1 MIKKL
6 LWICLFFVSVV
17 SFTFADLSISPLKF
31 EYDLKPWEIISD
43 KIKVTNNTWWPI
55 TLYTS
60 KEDFVAWDDTWT
72 PKFIKPQ
79 DQTNQ
84 SISLS
89 EWININAENITLEN
103 KESREI
109 SFQLKVP
116 QDWEPGWHYWAIFFS
131 SWVPNS
137 WQVAV
142 VQRMWVLLLVNVEWE
157 ISVSWNL
164 KDWIV
169 WKLSWNNIEEQKSID
184 TFPISFWVNFEN
196 LWNVHIKP
204 KGQIIIFNEK
214 WERIEKIWVK
224 DILSP
229 NGVKTWEEIVDYLP
243 INDENGN
250 VLPNS
255 TRKFI
260 VNWKGFAE
268 KVYEKINFLS
278 LQDKVSLEKEELTKD
293 IKPWETIKEVNVTKK
308 YKAQIN
314 LSYIWKDWKQN
325 EFNWEK
331 EFNVTYKQVQK
342 VLSIYVIIWWILIA
356 VFIVYYFTIWKKK
369 TEEKIKKRLL
379 EEMKKAK

>member
-6 LWICLFFVSVV
+6 LGFCLFLLSIA
-17 SFTFADLSISPLKF
+17 SFSYANLSISPLKF
-31 EYDLKPWEIISD
+31 EYDLKPGETITD
-43 KIKVTNNTWWPI
+43 KIKVTNNTGGPV

-60 KEDFVAWDDTWT
+60 KEDFIAGDDTGT

-79 DQTNQ
+79 DQTNK

-109 SFQLKVP
+109 TFQLKVP
-116 QDWEPGWHYWAIFFS
+116 QVGEPGGHYGAIFFS
-131 SWVPNS
+131 SGIPNS
-137 WQVAV
+137 GQVAV
-142 VQRMWVLLLVNVEWE
+142 VQRMGVLLLVNVEGE
-157 ISVSWNL
+157 ITVSGNLNSWN
-164 KDWIV
+164 IG
-169 WKLSWNNIEEQKSID
+169 KLNGNNIEEKKSID
-184 TFPISFWVNFEN
+184 EFPISFGINFEN
-196 LWNVHIKP
+196 LGNVHIKP
-204 KGQIIIFNEK
+204 KGQILIFNEK
-214 WERIEKIWVK
+214 GERIEKIGVK

-229 NGVKTWEEIVDYLP
+229 NGVKTGEEIVDYLP

-260 VNWKGFAE
+260 VNWNGYAE
-268 KVYEKINFLS
+268 KIYEKINFLS

-314 LSYIWKDWKQN
+314 LSYVGKDGKQN
-325 EFNWEK
+325 EFNGEK
-331 EFNVTYKQVQK
+331 EFNVTYKQVKK
-342 VLSIYVIIWWILIA
+342 VISIYVIIGGIILLAFIA
-356 VFIVYYFTIWKKK
+356 YYITIGKKK
-369 TEEKIKKRLL
+369 TEERIKKKLL
-379 EEMKKAK
+379 EEMKNAK